1 MARKNLLSLT
11 PALQGATK
19 DLTENGNQAGV
30 RSRSQYEVLPIAMLR
45 ESLQWLIRDVD
56 PALIVSSTLSV
67 RMDGPDPTLPDLIE
81 SISTHGQIVPALLR
95 PHRSADGDRRFE
107 IVYGRRRLAAVRAL
121 GMPLRAFIQDLGD
134 SEALIAQGIE
144 NSHRQGAQ
152 DLDL

>member
-1 MARKNLLSLT
+1 MARRNLFSLT

-19 DLTENGNQAGV
+19 DLTGNGGLAGV
-30 RSRSQYEVLPIAMLR
+30 RSRPQYEVLPVAMLR
-45 ESLQWLIRDVD
+45 EDLKWFVRVVD
-56 PALIVSSTLSV
+56 PALIVSSTLSL

-95 PHRSADGDRRFE
+95 PRRSADGDRRFE

-121 GMPLRAFIQDLGD
+121 GMPLRALIQDLGD
-134 SEALIAQGIE
+134 PEALIAQRLE
-144 NSHRQGAQ
+144 NSHRRGAQ